1 MLEQRLQT
9 LDDQSLRRRLV
20 TLAAS
25 SGPTATLQHRQIIL
39 MASNNYLGLAA
50 HPIVKNAAIEA
61 ITRFGV
67 GAGAARLVSG
77 TLPPHTDLEHALAR
91 FHRKES
97 ALLFP
102 SGYMANL
109 GLLPMLSQ
117 PGGVVF
123 ADRLCHA
130 SLIDGCRLSGAEF
143 RVFRHRDL
151 NHLEAGLKRKSTRQN
166 TLIVTEGIFS
176 MDGDA
181 APLPD
186 LIVLA
191 EKFGAQLFVDDAHGM
206 GVMGDHGRGTIE
218 YFQVEPQIPFHVG
231 TLGKALGTSGAFL
244 VGPRSVIDYA
254 INTCRPFLFST
265 ASPPSTAAA
274 SLAALQVLQAEPDR
288 RARLWDNRAY
298 FHTRL
303 TGLGFTLTNTISPI
317 LPVLVGSAE
326 TALAMADRLLASGVF
341 ATAIRPPTVP
351 KGGSRIRVT
360 VTADHTREH
369 LDTALGAFEAS
380 GRHVGLI

>member
-1 MLEQRLQT
+1 MLEQYLQA
-9 LDDQSLRRRLV
+9 LDDQHLRRRLI
-20 TLAAS
+20 TLAHGP
-25 SGPTATLQHRQIIL
+25 GPTATLQNREVIL

-50 HPIVKNAAIEA
+50 HPTVKEAAIEA
-61 ITRFGV
+61 IERFGV

-77 TLPPHTDLEHALAR
+77 TLPPHTALEHALAR

-109 GLLPMLSQ
+109 GLLPMLSK
-117 PGGVVF
+117 PGGVIF

-151 NHLEAGLKRKSTRQN
+151 NHLEAWLRRKSTQRD

-181 APLPD
+181 APLPE
-186 LIVLA
+186 LIALA
-191 EKFGAQLFVDDAHGM
+191 EKFDAQLFVDDAHGM

-218 YFQVEPQIPFHVG
+218 YFQVETRVPFHMG

-244 VGPRSVIDYA
+244 VGPGALVDYTV
-254 INTCRPFLFST
+254 NTCRPFLFST

-274 SLAALQVLQAEPDR
+274 SLAALQVLQKEPDR
-288 RARLWDNRAY
+288 RTRLWDNRGY
-298 FHTRL
+298 FHTGL
-303 TGLGFTLTNTISPI
+303 TRLGFTLTETISPI

-326 TALAMADRLLASGVF
+326 TALAMAKLLLEHGVF
-341 ATAIRPPTVP
+341 APAIRPPTVP

-369 LDTALGAFEAS
+369 LDTALNAFEQA
-380 GRHVGLI
+380 GRYLALI